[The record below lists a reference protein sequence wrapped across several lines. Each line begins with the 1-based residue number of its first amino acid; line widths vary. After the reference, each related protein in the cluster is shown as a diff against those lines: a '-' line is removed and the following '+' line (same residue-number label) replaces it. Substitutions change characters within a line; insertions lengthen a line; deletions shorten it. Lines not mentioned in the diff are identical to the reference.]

1 MVKNEFSVDVELD
14 LSGLSCPLPVLKTKK
29 ILSTMNSG
37 KKVFVIC
44 TDEGS
49 FDDFKY
55 FCEHSGHKLLVR
67 EKTENDFRF
76 IIQRK

>member
-1 MVKNEFSVDVELD
+1 
-14 LSGLSCPLPVLKTKK
+14 
-29 ILSTMNSG
+29 MNSG

-67 EKTENDFRF
+67 EKTENDF
-76 IIQRK
+76 IIHTNSSEYSKDIKNWFK

>member
-1 MVKNEFSVDVELD
+1 MENKFSADIELN

-29 ILSTMNSG
+29 ILSTLNSG

-67 EKTENDFRF
+67 EKTETDFRF